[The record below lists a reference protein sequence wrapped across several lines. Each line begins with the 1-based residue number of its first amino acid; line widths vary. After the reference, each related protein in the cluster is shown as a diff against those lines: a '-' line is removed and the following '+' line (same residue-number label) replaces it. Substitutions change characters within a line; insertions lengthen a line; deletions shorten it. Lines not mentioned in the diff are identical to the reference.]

1 MKKYRYD
8 RIFFFFP
15 EMSLE
20 QAEKLIAYADANWSD
35 VKGTFEEEV
44 EKSRK

>member
-1 MKKYRYD
+1 MKKYGSD